1 MQLKKRL
8 LVPLLAS
15 LALPTAVYSI
25 SEVQK
30 ANLFKNMGWMDAT
43 CFFYNQGYLPKKEAE
58 LSIQAVLKIIEDNIS
73 LEQSNR
79 AKTLFL
85 KKSPDCSSIIP

>member
-1 MQLKKRL
+1 MHKL
-8 LVPLLAS
+8 LIPFLAAF
-15 LALPTAVYSI
+15 ALPTTVYAI

-43 CFFYNQGYLPKKEAE
+43 CFFYNTGYLPKKEAE
-58 LSIQAVLKIIEDNIS
+58 LSIQTILETIEENIS
-73 LEQSNR
+73 LEQSKR

-85 KKSPDCSSIIP
+85 KKNPDCSNIIP